1 VKDTIATHRGLASA
15 LGNAVAS
22 YHIATFDHSQRV
34 VHLALNLGD
43 LVGIEGPLRSALG
56 WAGIL
61 HDLGK
66 LCVSE
71 AILRKPGSLTAQEWE
86 EVKLHPVVGF
96 NLLMAVS
103 DRLEPVAA
111 AVRGHHERW
120 DGTGYPDGLV
130 GEDIPVLAHI
140 ITLADVY
147 DALTHS
153 RPYRQRPFTPSEA
166 RVRIESQ
173 RGYQFDPSLVP
184 MFLQVLDREVLR

>member
-1 VKDTIATHRGLASA
+1 MKDTIAMHCGLASA
-15 LGNAVAS
+15 FGNAVAS
-22 YHIATFDHSQRV
+22 YDIATFDHSQRV
-34 VHLALNLGD
+34 VHLALKLGD
-43 LVGIEGPLRSALG
+43 LVGVDGPMRSALG

-71 AILRKPGSLTAQEWE
+71 AILRKPGPLTAEEWE

-96 NLLMAVS
+96 DILMRVS
-103 DRLEPVAA
+103 DRLEPVAT

-120 DGTGYPDGLV
+120 DGTGYPDGLA
-130 GEDIPVLAHI
+130 GEDVPLLARI
-140 ITLADVY
+140 VTLADVY

-166 RVRIESQ
+166 KVRIDNE
-173 RGYQFDPSLVP
+173 RGCQFDPQLVP
-184 MFLQVLDREVLR
+184 LFLRVLEREVL